1 MTGSRERVAPATQEE
16 ASRAPPVD
24 RASETAASESAAHAM
39 APSDDGKSARD
50 AVPRGRPLSEDLA
63 EVRWMLEELRVNQF
77 AQALGTR
84 GQVSSKRIRRALAGV

>member
-1 MTGSRERVAPATQEE
+1 
-16 ASRAPPVD
+16 
-24 RASETAASESAAHAM
+24 
-39 APSDDGKSARD
+39 
-50 AVPRGRPLSEDLA
+50 VPRGRPLPEGLA